1 MAILNNTNSTKL
13 PTRKVLDGIKKNP
26 SLIVIPDTSSPASR
40 SAGKRLLRKHQ
51 VLNCIREQEGLSR
64 AEISKT
70 IGFNLPTV
78 SSLVDELV
86 LDQLAVE
93 SEARESPMGRRPIPV
108 SLNEKAAS
116 ILGIDVG
123 KRQTV
128 ALITNLNGQIIYQL
142 ERPSKDFQT
151 ADDYLTF
158 IYDLIDSMEA
168 KFRLADTPPLAGAGI
183 AIPGLVPLDI
193 EGGSQ
198 TVSNILASKLS
209 EALGV
214 TVFVENDARAMAFA
228 ELWFGSGKKCKSF
241 LNLNIGEGL
250 GMGIV
255 EDGNIVRGS
264 LGYAGEIGQIPLGDV
279 VESWPTGV
287 QRCLENVA
295 SGAGLRRMAKE
306 AGLGDLEGAEIAEL
320 ARKGNKKAQKIFHKF
335 ADTLAM
341 GIATVINLYNPQR
354 IILSGRVIHS
364 IDVFQYSLNAAIPN
378 YTLKSALDQTE
389 VMISEMIETAGS
401 LGAAALVLH
410 HIFTCSHVSLQEVL

>member
-1 MAILNNTNSTKL
+1 MAILTTTQKTQS
-13 PTRKVLDGIKKNP
+13 RKILQGIPKNP
-26 SLIVIPDTSSPASR
+26 DLVVVPDSSSPASR
-40 SAGKRLLRKHQ
+40 SAGKRILRKHQ
-51 VLNCIREQEGLSR
+51 VLNCIREQGALSR

-86 LDQLAVE
+86 LDQLALE

-108 SLNEKAAS
+108 SLNKQAAS

-128 ALITNLNGQIIYQL
+128 ALITNLNGEIIFQS
-142 ERPSKDFQT
+142 ERPSKVFNST
-151 ADDYLTF
+151 DDYLSF
-158 IYDLIDSMEA
+158 IYELIDSMDS
-168 KFRLADTPPLAGAGI
+168 KFRMSDTPPLAGAGI
-183 AIPGLVPLDI
+183 AIPGLVPLQI

-198 TVSNILASKLS
+198 EASNVLAAKLS
-209 EALGV
+209 DSLGV
-214 TVFVENDARAMAFA
+214 SVFVENDARAMAFA

-250 GMGIV
+250 GMGVV

-279 VESWPTGV
+279 VDSWPTGV

-320 ARKGNKKAQKIFHKF
+320 ARSGNKKAQKVFQKF
-335 ADTLAM
+335 AETLAM

-354 IILSGRVIHS
+354 IILSGRVLHS
-364 IDVFQYSLNAAIPN
+364 IDVFQETLNLAIPK
-378 YTLKSALDQTE
+378 YTLKSALDNTE
-389 VMISEMIETAGS
+389 VVISDIIETAGS

-410 HIFTCSHVSLQEVL
+410 NIFTCSHIRLQEVL